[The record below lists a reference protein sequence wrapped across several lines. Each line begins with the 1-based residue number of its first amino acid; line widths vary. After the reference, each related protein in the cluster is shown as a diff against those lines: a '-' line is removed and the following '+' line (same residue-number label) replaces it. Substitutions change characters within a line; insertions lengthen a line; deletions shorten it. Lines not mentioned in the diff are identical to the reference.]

1 MSQGVSL
8 VVILQVFVLIVC
20 TVNLIMWVQDKPILI
35 LLSSYGCLT
44 AVTMI
49 IAVIV
54 SNSRRS

>member
-20 TVNLIMWVQDKPILI
+20 TVNLTMWVQDKPILI

-44 AVTMI
+44 AVTI
-49 IAVIV
+49 LLQ
-54 SNSRRS
+54 SLYRT